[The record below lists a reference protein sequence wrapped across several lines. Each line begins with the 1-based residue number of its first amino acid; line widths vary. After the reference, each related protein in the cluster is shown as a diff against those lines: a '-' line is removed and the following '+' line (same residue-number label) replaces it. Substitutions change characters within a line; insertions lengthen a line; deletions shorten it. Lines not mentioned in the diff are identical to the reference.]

1 MVEVDAVSKNYGRI
15 QAVKD
20 VSFSVREGEIL
31 GLLGPNAAGKSTLMR
46 IATGY
51 LPATSGTVRVDGFD
65 VFNHAAQVK
74 RRIGYL
80 PEAPPLYGDMTVA
93 SYLHFVAAIKEI
105 PRGRRGER
113 VGDAIEKANL
123 RGLEGRL
130 VGNLSRGYKQRVGL
144 AQALLTDPPLLIL
157 DEPTVGMDP
166 RQIIEIRSLITGLK
180 GTHTVIY
187 SSHIIPEV
195 SATCDRIVILH
206 QGKVLAQG
214 TEDELAGE
222 VKEAEAFRVE
232 LQAPAGEA
240 LDTVR
245 QLEGVRAVFHEGGD
259 GGWCAVRVESPPGA
273 DVREAVIG
281 LAREKGWQLR
291 EIHRLE
297 IRLEEIFL
305 RLTERARGG
314 EAA

>member
-20 VSFSVREGEIL
+20 VSFNVREGEIL

-65 VFNHAAQVK
+65 VFEQPAQVK
-74 RRIGYL
+74 RQIGYL
-80 PEAPPLYGDMTVA
+80 PEVPPLYVDMTVG
-93 SYLHFVAAIKEI
+93 SYLHFVASIKEI
-105 PRGRRGER
+105 PPGRRAER
-113 VGDAIEKANL
+113 VGEAVEKAGL
-123 RGLEGRL
+123 RGFEKRL
-130 VGNLSRGYKQRVGL
+130 VGNLSRGYRQRVGL
-144 AQALLTDPPLLIL
+144 AQALLTDPPVLIL

-166 RQIIEIRSLITGLK
+166 RQIIEIRLLITSLK
-180 GTHTVIY
+180 GSHTVIY

-206 QGKVLAQG
+206 QGRVLAQG
-214 TEDELAGE
+214 TVKELAGE

-232 LQAPAGEA
+232 LKAPMQEA
-240 LDTVR
+240 LDTMR
-245 QLEGVRAVFHEGGD
+245 QLEGVRGVFHEGGD
-259 GGWCAVRVESPPGA
+259 GGWCAVRVEAPPGA
-273 DVREAVIG
+273 DVREEIIKC
-281 LAREKGWQLR
+281 ARGKNWPLR
-291 EIHRLE
+291 EIHKME
-297 IRLEEIFL
+297 IGLEEVFL
-305 RLTERARGG
+305 RLTERAGRG